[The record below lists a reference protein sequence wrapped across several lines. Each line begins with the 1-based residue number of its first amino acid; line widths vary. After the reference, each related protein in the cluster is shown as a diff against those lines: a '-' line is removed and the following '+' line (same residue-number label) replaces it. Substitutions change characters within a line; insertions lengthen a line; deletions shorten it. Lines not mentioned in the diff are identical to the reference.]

1 MLRAH
6 HSSPHWTTLKLAPQ
20 RYLVKQEKQQRATND
35 VQITNL
41 SEYTTQCKYSSGWL
55 LAEFCMIQAQYN
67 RIANVDRSNRYS
79 GA

>member
-20 RYLVKQEKQQRATND
+20 RYLVKQGKQQRATND

-41 SEYTTQCKYSSGWL
+41 SEYTTQCKYSSGRL

-67 RIANVDRSNRYS
+67 RIANVDRNNRYS